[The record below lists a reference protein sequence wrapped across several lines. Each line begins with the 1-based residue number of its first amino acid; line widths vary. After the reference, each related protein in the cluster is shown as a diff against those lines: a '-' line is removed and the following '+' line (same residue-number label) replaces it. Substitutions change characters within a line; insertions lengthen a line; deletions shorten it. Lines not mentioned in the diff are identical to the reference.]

1 MEIIERGLAMKFL
14 KVIGWIFVPYI
25 MIIVRWKKIGGAAK
39 TFGTIWAVL
48 ALLMVIGS
56 FLPDEPLTAEELVA
70 EEAKKIAQASAK
82 PKEEKVKEAPAIVE
96 LSNEGVS
103 SDVTIVV
110 NGMKTSDTIG
120 DNQFATEEAQ
130 GVFKIIEVTLTNGQ
144 KDAITVDANSYTL
157 IDDQEREFSYSS
169 EAQIALM
176 SSVDDKK
183 EPFFLQKLN
192 PGLSITGYIVF
203 DVPADA
209 KGFTLEAR
217 GGMTGKK
224 VILKVE

>member
-1 MEIIERGLAMKFL
+1 MKFL
-14 KVIGWIFVPYI
+14 ILLGWIFIPYV
-25 MIIVRWKKIGGAAK
+25 MIFVRWKKLGGVGK
-39 TFGTIWAVL
+39 TLGTIWGII
-48 ALLMVIGS
+48 ALLMAINTFNS
-56 FLPDEPLTAEELVA
+56 EEPLTADEPAASESKEVV
-70 EEAKKIAQASAK
+70 QASAK
-82 PKEEKVKEAPAIVE
+82 PKEEKVKEAPEVIE

-110 NGMKTSDTIG
+110 NGMETSDTIG

-176 SSVDDKK
+176 SSVDEKK

-224 VILKVE
+224 IVLKVE